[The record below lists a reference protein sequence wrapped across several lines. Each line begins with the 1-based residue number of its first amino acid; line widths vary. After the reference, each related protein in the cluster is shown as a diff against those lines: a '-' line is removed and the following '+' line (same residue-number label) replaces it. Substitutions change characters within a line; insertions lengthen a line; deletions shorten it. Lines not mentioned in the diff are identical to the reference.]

1 MLDNTRRIM
10 SLDAKDQSTQQFGD
24 QKLDDEELKARWIK
38 LTDEDVA
45 AIAGSRDELINT
57 LQHRY
62 GFERDQA
69 EKDVNDYFNGA
80 EPQ

>member
-1 MLDNTRRIM
+1 MNLQHGDHKLDNR
-10 SLDAKDQSTQQFGD
+10 
-24 QKLDDEELKARWIK
+24 ELKARWIK
-38 LTDEDVA
+38 LTDEDLD
-45 AIAGSRDELINT
+45 AISGSRDELINI

-69 EKDVNDYFNGA
+69 EKDVNDYFTGA

>member
-1 MLDNTRRIM
+1 M

-24 QKLDDEELKARWIK
+24 HKLDDEDLKMRWIK
-38 LTDEDVA
+38 LTNEDLE

-69 EKDVNDYFNGA
+69 EKDFNDYFSGA